1 MNFEEEFPNEL
12 TLEYGE
18 SQIQL
23 YCNAILEYLT
33 TERLVMEPR

>member
-1 MNFEEEFPNEL
+1 MNFEEEFPSEL

-18 SQIQL
+18 QQIQT

-33 TERLVMEPR
+33 TEKLVMEPK